1 MIKKLKSF
9 ILVGI
14 ASLAL
19 GVPMLVPAL
28 ASAGIKESLC
38 QGSNQAAQGT
48 TNSDCGTAGQSGG
61 NGLTSIA
68 QNIVNIFSIV
78 VGIVAVIMII
88 YGGFKYITSGG
99 DSGNVSSAK
108 NTLIYAII
116 GLIIV
121 ALAQIIVHFVI
132 NTTASSTT
140 GITAA
145 GFTSLIG

>member
-1 MIKKLKSF
+1 MIKKFKRF
-9 ILVGI
+9 ILIAV
-14 ASLAL
+14 ASLTL
-19 GVPMLVPAL
+19 GVPMLVPAF
-28 ASAGIKESLC
+28 ASASIADNLC
-38 QGSNQAAQGT
+38 KGSNQAAAGT
-48 TNSDCGTAGQSGG
+48 NDISCGNAGQQGG

-68 QNIVNIFSIV
+68 QNVTNIFSIV

-132 NTTASSTT
+132 NSATNSTT